1 MNSKEEQTKEEQR
14 LVGVCP
20 SCGKPL
26 KIEQTGGEEDLL
38 HCAEICSNPAAIPTG
53 TRLMAD
59 QAKLLFVDSNMHEY
73 TREDYIK
80 KHGIDPLPI
89 WRAIEKWREEQ
100 IIRKKEHTV
109 TIEKVTKTTK
119 KVFEQKIA
127 KDILIFVQNLDDFDE
142 ADMFTALYIKAINN
156 TLKSNKENYRIDEN
170 EVRKIIGET
179 DERFV
184 YGKEVCEECEGCEE
198 D

>member
-1 MNSKEEQTKEEQR
+1 MNNKEEQTMI
-14 LVGVCP
+14 GICP

-26 KIEQTGGEEDLL
+26 KIEQTGGEEDFL

-73 TREDYIK
+73 TQEDYIK

-100 IIRKKEHTV
+100 IIRKKEPTV
-109 TIEKVTKTTK
+109 TIEKVTTTTK
-119 KVFEQKIA
+119 KVFEQKTA
-127 KDILIFVQNLDDFDE
+127 NDILIFVHNLDDFEE
-142 ADMFTALYIKAINN
+142 ADMFTALYIKAVNN
-156 TLKSNKENYRIDEN
+156 TLESNKENYRIDEN
-170 EVRKIIGET
+170 EVRKIIAET
-179 DERFV
+179 DDRFV
-184 YGKEVCEECEGCEE
+184 YGEEVCEECEGCEE